1 MNGKRQPIKLIKKNE
16 MVKYFKM
23 PEAIDCMSYAFACL
37 SSGKC
42 YVPKR
47 TIISDESVL
56 PSFTVGELTS
66 RLVFTKTYIIF
77 KQL

>member
-37 SSGKC
+37 SSGKY
-42 YVPKR
+42 YVPKI
-47 TIISDESVL
+47 TIISNESL
-56 PSFTVGELTS
+56 TFLMKPSFIDNHD
-66 RLVFTKTYIIF
+66 R
-77 KQL
+77 